1 MSLSTKILLGLI
13 LGIVTGAFFGESV
26 GFLETVGIIFIQL
39 LQMAVLPYVTVSL
52 IAGLGRLTYSD
63 ALALAKVGGTLLVL
77 LWGIAMGI
85 VMLMPLAFPTW
96 ESASFFSTSMIE
108 QQREFD
114 FLTLFIPANPFYSLA
129 NTVVPA
135 VVLFS
140 IVTGIALI
148 GIQNKDHLIAN
159 LSIFGETMMRVMQLV
174 MQLAPIGVFAI
185 ASSAAGTMQVEEFGR
200 WQVYML
206 TYLMVWI
213 LLSFWILPML
223 VTSLTPL
230 TYRDLLGLSRDVLIT
245 AFATGNLLIVLPV
258 LAERSKLLL
267 ARCMSQPNDSG
278 PVVDVM
284 IPTSFNFP
292 NIGKLMTLSFVLFA
306 GWFSGTT
313 VAIAEYPTFAA
324 LGLTSFFGDVAVAI
338 PFLLD
343 ALRIPAD
350 MFQLFLVS
358 DVIISRFGTMLAAM
372 HTMVLAILGTL
383 AMSGQLTVRW
393 GKVIR
398 YTVITGILC
407 LTTILGTRVFFTMA
421 LEHHYSKDE
430 ILPQMHLSRKLVPAT
445 IHASPPP
452 AVDDVETSRLEVIR
466 ERGTLRVGYRPDSLP
481 FSFINAKDDLVG
493 FDIEMAHILANELG
507 VELEFVPIDLEKVG
521 MHLTA
526 GHYDMASF
534 ATTTNRALQMAFSAP
549 YLDLTLAF
557 VVKDYRRDEFTS
569 WDSIA
574 RIGALKIG
582 IPNVPY
588 YVSFVRDRLPQ
599 ANVIPLTSTDVRSF
613 FDRKGETLDALVYPA
628 ETGSAWTLLYPEYSI
643 VVPAPDVVTVP
654 SAYALPQGEQEMV
667 DFMNTW
673 LELKKRDRTI
683 PALYDYWIL
692 GKDAVRSQPRWSVI
706 RDVLGWVD

>member
-1 MSLSTKILLGLI
+1 MSLSTKILLGLA
-13 LGIVTGAFFGESV
+13 LGIVTGLFFGELV
-26 GFLETVGIIFIQL
+26 GFLEIVGTIFIQL

-63 ALALAKVGGTLLVL
+63 AFALAKVGGTLLLL

-108 QQREFD
+108 EQQELD

-129 NTVVPA
+129 NTLVPA
-135 VVLFS
+135 VVFFS
-140 IVTGIALI
+140 IIAGIALI

-159 LSIFGETMMRVMQLV
+159 LSIFGETMMQVMQIV
-174 MQLAPIGVFAI
+174 MRLAPIGVFAI

-213 LLSFWILPML
+213 VLSFWVLPML

-230 TYRDLLGLSRDVLIT
+230 RYRDLADLSKDVLIT

-278 PVVDVM
+278 PVVDVI

-306 GWFSGTT
+306 GWFSGTE
-313 VAIAEYPTFAA
+313 VSIAEYPTFAA
-324 LGLTSFFGDVAVAI
+324 LGLASFFGDVAVAI

-350 MFQLFLVS
+350 MFQLYLVS

-372 HTMVLAILGTL
+372 HTLILTILGTL

-393 GKVIR
+393 GKIMR
-398 YTVITGILC
+398 YAAITSILC
-407 LTTILGTRVFFTMA
+407 LATILGTRVFFTMT

-430 ILPQMHLSRKLVPAT
+430 ILTQMHISRKLVPAT
-445 IHASPPP
+445 IHTSPPP
-452 AVDDVETSRLEVIR
+452 AVDGVEQLRLEVIR
-466 ERGTLRVGYRPDSLP
+466 NRGTLRVGYRPDFIP
-481 FSFINAKDDLVG
+481 FSFTNAQGDLVG
-493 FDIEMAHILANELG
+493 FDIEMAHILAKELG
-507 VELEFVPIDLEKVG
+507 VKLEFIPVDLKQIG
-521 MHLTA
+521 RHLTA
-526 GHYDMASF
+526 GHYDMLGF
-534 ATTTNRALQMAFSAP
+534 GMTTSRALRMAFSAP

-557 VVKDYRRDEFTS
+557 VVKDYRREEFTS
-569 WDSIA
+569 WDRIA
-574 RIGALKIG
+574 RMGALKIG
-582 IPNVPY
+582 IPDVPY

-599 ANVIPLTSTDVRSF
+599 ANIIPLKTDDLTEF
-613 FDRKGETLDALVYPA
+613 FERKGKTLDALVYSA
-628 ETGSAWTLLYPEYSI
+628 ETGSAWTLLYPEYSV
-643 VVPAPDVVTVP
+643 VVPEPDIVTVP
-654 SAYALPQGEQEMV
+654 AAYALPRGDQEMV

-673 LELKKRDRTI
+673 LALKQRDRTI

-706 RDVLGWVD
+706 RDVLGWVN